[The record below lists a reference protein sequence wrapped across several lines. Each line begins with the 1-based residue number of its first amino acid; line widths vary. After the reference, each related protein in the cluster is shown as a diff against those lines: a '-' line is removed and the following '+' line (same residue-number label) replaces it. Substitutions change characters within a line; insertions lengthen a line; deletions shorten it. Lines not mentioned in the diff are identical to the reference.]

1 MELALHEFPVMQM
14 MQGSSTTNHTQNRSA
29 VKHLDLQSPGDCRY
43 IYNHKSCGLCGS
55 AVRTWDMA
63 ARTCYACEVCQ
74 PLNKGTILDTSR
86 SKALSAAKD
95 SKVPSPAALTCS
107 LLLIWPVL
115 VPQPLQKGTTLDTSC
130 SKALSAARDSKIV
143 PRVYLSRVIWLRTHF
158 T

>member
-1 MELALHEFPVMQM
+1 MPWTWHWACREVTITASTHLHLHIPLVSSLKHVMELALHEFSVMQM
-14 MQGSSTTNHTQNRSA
+14 MQGSSTTDHTRNGLA
-29 VKHLDLQSPGDCRY
+29 VKLLDFIVPGYCRY

-95 SKVPSPAALTCS
+95 SKVVTCAD
-107 LLLIWPVL
+107 LF
-115 VPQPLQKGTTLDTSC
+115 
-130 SKALSAARDSKIV
+130 
-143 PRVYLSRVIWLRTHF
+143 RVMWLRTHF

>member
-1 MELALHEFPVMQM
+1 MVVYA
-14 MQGSSTTNHTQNRSA
+14 SA
-29 VKHLDLQSPGDCRY
+29 QHSWMLQCWGPCRY

-95 SKVPSPAALTCS
+95 SKVVTCAD
-107 LLLIWPVL
+107 V
-115 VPQPLQKGTTLDTSC
+115 
-130 SKALSAARDSKIV
+130 
-143 PRVYLSRVIWLRTHF
+143 SRVIG
-158 T
+158 